1 MTSGQLRARFDRR
14 FKATDWRDAS
24 IIIIQ
29 LGRLWLVELVELVV
43 VEEEMVGSSGGDG
56 GVGESVELQTMAGHR
71 ERMRQLGW

>member
-1 MTSGQLRARFDRR
+1 M
-14 FKATDWRDAS
+14 
-24 IIIIQ
+24 
-29 LGRLWLVELVELVV
+29 ELVELVV